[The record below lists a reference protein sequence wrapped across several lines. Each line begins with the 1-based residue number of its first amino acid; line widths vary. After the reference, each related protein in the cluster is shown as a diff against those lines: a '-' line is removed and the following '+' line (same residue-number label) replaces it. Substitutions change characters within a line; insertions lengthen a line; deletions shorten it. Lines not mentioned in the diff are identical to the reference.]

1 MIDQV
6 DAEGNPV
13 PYKKSQRYKKAHAR
27 YMRYWRSVHESSPDP
42 SLSNSFAP
50 DLLGSF
56 SWDPYFGQGDCPPEI
71 KKMGRRASN
80 SVFAQHRI
88 HDVRGSRYMVDPYI
102 FVYCWWR
109 NGRCHRYWV
118 SLYIYILIP
127 TTISDLFCSSYIPT
141 CLCCRQ
147 RAQPDPLWSLSVL
160 RGELAFL
167 QTILEYPK
175 AFQHFQIW
183 QASLDDQKGADCQVW
198 TWSCRWHHRKE
209 NGRQYRGWTFL
220 ICTRSVF
227 YFLQRYCT
235 RSRSRNRTVVLAFNL
250 HYLNLISVATAQVN
264 CVSRKSDLTQR
275 HRPTRTP
282 TLISMLANHQLKS
295 YRMFQVKLHFLMI
308 LYIANLISIHR

>member
-1 MIDQV
+1 MMCV
-6 DAEGNPV
+6 DLDIWWIHI
-13 PYKKSQRYKKAHAR
+13 Y
-27 YMRYWRSVHESSPDP
+27 
-42 SLSNSFAP
+42 LSTA
-50 DLLGSF
+50 D
-56 SWDPYFGQGDCPPEI
+56 EET
-71 KKMGRRASN
+71 
-80 SVFAQHRI
+80 
-88 HDVRGSRYMVDPYI
+88 VDGTGTGY
-102 FVYCWWR
+102 
-109 NGRCHRYWV
+109 
-118 SLYIYILIP
+118 LYIYINYILIP

-275 HRPTRTP
+275 HRPARTP